1 MAPKLKFG
9 GGGEPCVLC
18 KGTVYPA
25 ELLRT
30 TSDNVFH
37 QKCFRCTKCE
47 RQLQKSNYCEDAV
60 TGRLYCKPHFHQLA
74 ATAGL
79 QAAATGGIDTLGVL
93 VEKRKKEELEEEL
106 ESLVVGSAVWV
117 EVADRGAELRPLRG
131 GAHSAANNEPFVRAD
146 VVELGDEVCQVC
158 APGANGGAAIV
169 QLPQRLVYRA
179 DLGGSRVNNLQLLQL
194 NEPNLL
200 YNIKSRFE
208 AGQMYTYTG
217 QLELLAVNPYEAIE
231 GLYDE
236 ERMRVYLSC
245 DAVDEAPPHTFAV
258 AERIYRAL
266 QAAQAAPSTSAE
278 ASPPQLAHAVV
289 VSGESGS
296 GKTET
301 NKHLMKYLRWRC
313 RGARGS
319 SVDGS
324 DGSAG
329 GDRVSRALPISNVI
343 LEALGNAAT
352 ANNDN
357 SSRFGKYLELRCSS
371 R

>member
-1 MAPKLKFG
+1 M
-9 GGGEPCVLC
+9 
-18 KGTVYPA
+18 
-25 ELLRT
+25 
-30 TSDNVFH
+30 
-37 QKCFRCTKCE
+37 
-47 RQLQKSNYCEDAV
+47 
-60 TGRLYCKPHFHQLA
+60 
-74 ATAGL
+74 
-79 QAAATGGIDTLGVL
+79 
-93 VEKRKKEELEEEL
+93 
-106 ESLVVGSAVWV
+106 WV
-117 EVADRGAELRPLRG
+117 EVADRGASCARYEEELTAQRPMSRSSAPTSSSSATRCARCALR
-131 GAHSAANNEPFVRAD
+131 RAS
-146 VVELGDEVCQVC
+146 
-158 APGANGGAAIV
+158 GGAAVV

-208 AGQMYTYTG
+208 AGQMYTYT
-217 QLELLAVNPYEAIE
+217 ANSSSSP
-231 GLYDE
+231 
-236 ERMRVYLSC
+236 ST
-245 DAVDEAPPHTFAV
+245 HTRRSKGCTTRSGCGSTSA
-258 AERIYRAL
+258 AMPSTRRRRTPSPSPSGSRAL
-266 QAAQAAPSTSAE
+266 QAAQAAPSTSTE
-278 ASPPQLAHAVV
+278 ASLPQLAHAVV

-357 SSRFGKYLELRCSS
+357 SSRFGKYLELHLDESGAVHGGRFRVFLLEKS
-371 R
+371 RVVRQAPKERNFHAFYYLLARAAADDEAAGRRQVGKIGEIGKEPARAARVVGEILQEWRTAAGLGRAVLRRAYQGSHR

>member
-1 MAPKLKFG
+1 MSAAPIDGDGDGSGDRALSQPRLREHSQLRNFTGVRRWLRSSNSAAAASPASSARHGLPG
-9 GGGEPCVLC
+9 GAAAHDVG
-18 KGTVYPA
+18 
-25 ELLRT
+25 
-30 TSDNVFH
+30 DNIFH

-47 RQLQKSNYCEDAV
+47 RQLQKSNVREDAV

-117 EVADRGAELRPLRG
+117 EVADRGAELRPLR
-131 GAHSAANNEPFVRAD
+131 ALSAADNEPFVRAD
-146 VVELGDEVCQVC
+146 VVEARRRGV
-158 APGANGGAAIV
+158 PGVRAGRQRRRRHRPIAAA
-169 QLPQRLVYRA
+169 LVYRA

-236 ERMRVYLSC
+236 ERMR
-245 DAVDEAPPHTFAV
+245 
-258 AERIYRAL
+258 
-266 QAAQAAPSTSAE
+266 STSA
-278 ASPPQLAHAVV
+278 
-289 VSGESGS
+289 
-296 GKTET
+296 
-301 NKHLMKYLRWRC
+301 
-313 RGARGS
+313 
-319 SVDGS
+319 
-324 DGSAG
+324 
-329 GDRVSRALPISNVI
+329 
-343 LEALGNAAT
+343 
-352 ANNDN
+352 
-357 SSRFGKYLELRCSS
+357 
-371 R
+371 